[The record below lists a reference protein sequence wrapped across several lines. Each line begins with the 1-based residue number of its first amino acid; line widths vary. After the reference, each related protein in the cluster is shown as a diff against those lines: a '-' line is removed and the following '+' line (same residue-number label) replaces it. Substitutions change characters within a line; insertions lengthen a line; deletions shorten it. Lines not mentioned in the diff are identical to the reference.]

1 VCQYCRASREERQTR
16 LSQHLHCV
24 SFSTA
29 VGRNE
34 SHWLDTHTHTY
45 RKRGPSV
52 RLTAA
57 LATKVTG
64 LGCWQFYRP
73 STSSALRCC
82 CHTEHAHALGPSD
95 SLALVCGD
103 TRAREE
109 PGRGERERKEKI
121 RAIENAAGRMRLIV
135 CCDAIKLSLL
145 RE

>member
-1 VCQYCRASREERQTR
+1 MCQYCRASREERQTR